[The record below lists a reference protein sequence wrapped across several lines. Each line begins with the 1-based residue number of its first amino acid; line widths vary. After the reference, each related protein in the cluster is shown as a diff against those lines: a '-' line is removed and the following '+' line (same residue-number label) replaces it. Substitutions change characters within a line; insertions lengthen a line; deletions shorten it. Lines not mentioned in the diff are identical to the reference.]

1 MSGESRSRDIRLQKS
16 LRNDMTGTNVERSRA
31 ERLVIRQVTMQFSNG
46 VGEGLSYRWPEG
58 QYCAIHTDHGVVGC
72 GIFDTKIAGVFSM
85 AFAIARGTPAR
96 PLVEPEDLLEARI
109 VEVSVPAENLGVVVG
124 MTGREAIE
132 KLLAFQPKN

>member
-1 MSGESRSRDIRLQKS
+1 
-16 LRNDMTGTNVERSRA
+16 
-31 ERLVIRQVTMQFSNG
+31 
-46 VGEGLSYRWPEG
+46 
-58 QYCAIHTDHGVVGC
+58 
-72 GIFDTKIAGVFSM
+72 M

-109 VEVSVPAENLGVVVG
+109 VEVSVPAERLGVVVG

>member
-1 MSGESRSRDIRLQKS
+1 MTQQKPT
-16 LRNDMTGTNVERSRA
+16 RNRPD
-31 ERLVIRQVTMQFSNG
+31 RLVIRQITMPFENG

-85 AFAIARGTPAR
+85 AFAIARGTPTQ

-109 VEVSVPAENLGVVVG
+109 VEVSVPAEKLGVVVG

-132 KLLAFQPKN
+132 KMLRFELKN